1 MNTAVDVL
9 LLITTLFVGVWVL
22 LFGTAGAMLNRRR
35 GRSPIGGLM
44 IGVFFGP
51 FGLAYL
57 AWSSRASEATVTPPA
72 PPPLP
77 GSHTVAP
84 SPQILPSP
92 HRPPPPP
99 PPNSSP

>member
-22 LFGTAGAMLNRRR
+22 LFGTAGAMLNRRCD
-35 GRSPIGGLM
+35 RSPIGGLT

-57 AWSSRASEATVTPPA
+57 TWRSRTPREAAAPPV

-77 GSHTVAP
+77 GSHVVSQP
-84 SPQILPSP
+84 PQIPA
-92 HRPPPPP
+92 PPPPRP
-99 PPNSSP
+99 PGPT